1 MKNFKNYMYCNSE
14 HQTYAKVYHNK
25 ELKECVFTDGRFM
38 IISKELF
45 DDSKDVEYLKKNAYN
60 DFDYHS
66 FDYRKVLYPKDD
78 LVEVDCRLF
87 RSEVYLANET
97 LFNKELSYKDALDN
111 KVYFKDFDF
120 VLSVPIIHVVNEF
133 FNDNKNLETKL
144 YVNKEDITKNIMIE
158 VYSGDILNDD
168 VLNMML
174 FMPIASN
181 SDYQVTIENNEL
193 SHKGIELVP
202 RIPIENLKWVFKC
215 NQRLR
220 GKEWKK
226 VNFMWGVKKVFRNL
240 QKKFFY
246 EKWVIWHNYTLMGN
260 SLNNIM
266 DLSERYY
273 TVDEII
279 RMIEMWS
286 DECIEWNKNKE
297 EDK

>member
-25 ELKECVFTDGRFM
+25 KLKECVFTDGRFM

-45 DDSKDVEYLKKNAYN
+45 DDSKDVEYLKKNAYK

-66 FDYRKVLYPKDD
+66 FNYRKVLYPKDD

-87 RSEVYLANET
+87 RSEVYLTNET

-181 SDYQVTIENNEL
+181 SDYQVTIENNEV
-193 SHKGIELVP
+193 SHKSGTYQKNIEKLYSWFDMANALTNKGVPHEVVRNLADMQMSMIMNRPIFNVFKFDDWLHKKFGDYESEKKSMRDMFNQLFSDDSDKIAYYFGIEV
-202 RIPIENLKWVFKC
+202 
-215 NQRLR
+215 
-220 GKEWKK
+220 KEK
-226 VNFMWGVKKVFRNL
+226 
-240 QKKFFY
+240 
-246 EKWVIWHNYTLMGN
+246 
-260 SLNNIM
+260 
-266 DLSERYY
+266 
-273 TVDEII
+273 
-279 RMIEMWS
+279 
-286 DECIEWNKNKE
+286 
-297 EDK
+297 

>member
-174 FMPIASN
+174 FIPIASN

-193 SHKGIELVP
+193 SHKSGTYQKNIEKFYSWSDMANVLTNKGVPHEVVRNLADMQMSMIMNRPIFNVFKFDDWLHEKFGDYESEKKSMQDMFNQLFGDDSDKIAYYFGIEV
-202 RIPIENLKWVFKC
+202 
-215 NQRLR
+215 
-220 GKEWKK
+220 KEK
-226 VNFMWGVKKVFRNL
+226 
-240 QKKFFY
+240 
-246 EKWVIWHNYTLMGN
+246 
-260 SLNNIM
+260 
-266 DLSERYY
+266 
-273 TVDEII
+273 
-279 RMIEMWS
+279 
-286 DECIEWNKNKE
+286 
-297 EDK
+297 

>member
-14 HQTYAKVYHNK
+14 HKTYAKVYHNK

-87 RSEVYLANET
+87 RLEVYLANET

-174 FMPIASN
+174 FIPIASN

-193 SHKGIELVP
+193 SHESGTYQKNIEKLYSWSDMANALTDKGVPHEVVRNLADMQMSMIMNRPIFNVFKFDDWLHEKFGDYESEKKSMRDIFSQLFGDDSDKIAYYFGIEV
-202 RIPIENLKWVFKC
+202 
-215 NQRLR
+215 
-220 GKEWKK
+220 KEK
-226 VNFMWGVKKVFRNL
+226 
-240 QKKFFY
+240 
-246 EKWVIWHNYTLMGN
+246 
-260 SLNNIM
+260 
-266 DLSERYY
+266 
-273 TVDEII
+273 
-279 RMIEMWS
+279 
-286 DECIEWNKNKE
+286 
-297 EDK
+297 

>member
-14 HQTYAKVYHNK
+14 HKTYAKVYHNK

-193 SHKGIELVP
+193 SHESGTYQKNIEKLYSWSDMDNALTDKGVPHEVVRNLADMQMSMIMNRPIFNVFKFDDWLHEKFGDYESEKKSMRDIFNQLFGDDSDKIAYYFGIEV
-202 RIPIENLKWVFKC
+202 
-215 NQRLR
+215 
-220 GKEWKK
+220 KEK
-226 VNFMWGVKKVFRNL
+226 
-240 QKKFFY
+240 
-246 EKWVIWHNYTLMGN
+246 
-260 SLNNIM
+260 
-266 DLSERYY
+266 
-273 TVDEII
+273 
-279 RMIEMWS
+279 
-286 DECIEWNKNKE
+286 
-297 EDK
+297 

>member
-45 DDSKDVEYLKKNAYN
+45 NDSKDVEYLKKNAYN

-193 SHKGIELVP
+193 SHKSGIYQKNIEKLYSWSDMANALTDKGVPHEVVRNLADMQMSMIMNRPIFNVFKFDDWLHEKFGDYESEKKSMQDMFNQLFGDDSDKIAYYFGIEV
-202 RIPIENLKWVFKC
+202 
-215 NQRLR
+215 
-220 GKEWKK
+220 KEK
-226 VNFMWGVKKVFRNL
+226 
-240 QKKFFY
+240 
-246 EKWVIWHNYTLMGN
+246 
-260 SLNNIM
+260 
-266 DLSERYY
+266 
-273 TVDEII
+273 
-279 RMIEMWS
+279 
-286 DECIEWNKNKE
+286 
-297 EDK
+297 

>member
-66 FDYRKVLYPKDD
+66 FDYRKILYPKDD

-193 SHKGIELVP
+193 SHESGTYQKNIEKLYSWSDMANALTDKGVPHEIVRNLADMQMSMIMNRPIFNVFKFDDWLHEKFGDYESEKKSMQDMFNQLFGDDSDKIAYYFGIEV
-202 RIPIENLKWVFKC
+202 
-215 NQRLR
+215 
-220 GKEWKK
+220 KEK
-226 VNFMWGVKKVFRNL
+226 
-240 QKKFFY
+240 
-246 EKWVIWHNYTLMGN
+246 
-260 SLNNIM
+260 
-266 DLSERYY
+266 
-273 TVDEII
+273 
-279 RMIEMWS
+279 
-286 DECIEWNKNKE
+286 
-297 EDK
+297 

>member
-1 MKNFKNYMYCNSE
+1 MYCNDE
-14 HQTYAKVYHNK
+14 HRTYGKVYHNK
-25 ELKECVFTDGRFM
+25 ELKEAVFSDGRFM

-45 DDSKDVEYLKKNAYN
+45 NKSKDVEYLKKNAYK
-60 DFDYHS
+60 DFDYHT

-78 LVEVDCRLF
+78 LVEADCRLF

-97 LFNKELSYKDALDN
+97 LFDKELSYKNALNN

-181 SDYQVTIENNEL
+181 NDYQVTIENNEL
-193 SHKGIELVP
+193 EYKSGTYQKNIEKLYSWSDMANALTDKGVPHEVVRNLADMQMSMIMNRPIFNVFKFDDWLHEKFGDYESEKKSMRDMFNQLFGDDSDKIAYYFGIEV
-202 RIPIENLKWVFKC
+202 
-215 NQRLR
+215 
-220 GKEWKK
+220 KEK
-226 VNFMWGVKKVFRNL
+226 
-240 QKKFFY
+240 
-246 EKWVIWHNYTLMGN
+246 
-260 SLNNIM
+260 
-266 DLSERYY
+266 
-273 TVDEII
+273 
-279 RMIEMWS
+279 
-286 DECIEWNKNKE
+286 
-297 EDK
+297 

>member
-158 VYSGDILNDD
+158 VYSSDILNDD

-193 SHKGIELVP
+193 SHKSGIYQKNIEKLYSWSDMANALTDKGVPHEVVRNLADMQMSMIMNRPIFNVFKFDDWLHEKFGDYESEKKSMQDMFNSLFGNDSDKIAYYFGIEV
-202 RIPIENLKWVFKC
+202 
-215 NQRLR
+215 
-220 GKEWKK
+220 KEK
-226 VNFMWGVKKVFRNL
+226 
-240 QKKFFY
+240 
-246 EKWVIWHNYTLMGN
+246 
-260 SLNNIM
+260 
-266 DLSERYY
+266 
-273 TVDEII
+273 
-279 RMIEMWS
+279 
-286 DECIEWNKNKE
+286 
-297 EDK
+297 

>member
-14 HQTYAKVYHNK
+14 HKTYAKVYHNK

-120 VLSVPIIHVVNEF
+120 VLSVPIIHIVNEF

-193 SHKGIELVP
+193 SHESGTYQKNIEKLYSWSDMANALTDKGVPHEIVRNLADMQISMIMNRPIFNVFKFDDWLHEKFGDYESEKKSMRDIFSQLFGDDSDKIAYYFGIEV
-202 RIPIENLKWVFKC
+202 
-215 NQRLR
+215 
-220 GKEWKK
+220 KEK
-226 VNFMWGVKKVFRNL
+226 
-240 QKKFFY
+240 
-246 EKWVIWHNYTLMGN
+246 
-260 SLNNIM
+260 
-266 DLSERYY
+266 
-273 TVDEII
+273 
-279 RMIEMWS
+279 
-286 DECIEWNKNKE
+286 
-297 EDK
+297 

>member
-111 KVYFKDFDF
+111 KVYFKDIDF

-193 SHKGIELVP
+193 SHKSGIYQKNIEKLYSWSDMANALTDKGVPHEVVRNLADMQMSMIMNRPIFNVFKFDDWLHEKFGDYESEKKSMQDMFNQLFGDDSDKIAYYFGIEV
-202 RIPIENLKWVFKC
+202 
-215 NQRLR
+215 
-220 GKEWKK
+220 KEK
-226 VNFMWGVKKVFRNL
+226 
-240 QKKFFY
+240 
-246 EKWVIWHNYTLMGN
+246 
-260 SLNNIM
+260 
-266 DLSERYY
+266 
-273 TVDEII
+273 
-279 RMIEMWS
+279 
-286 DECIEWNKNKE
+286 
-297 EDK
+297 

>member
-45 DDSKDVEYLKKNAYN
+45 DDSKDVEYLKKNTHN

-133 FNDNKNLETKL
+133 F
-144 YVNKEDITKNIMIE
+144 
-158 VYSGDILNDD
+158 
-168 VLNMML
+168 
-174 FMPIASN
+174 
-181 SDYQVTIENNEL
+181 
-193 SHKGIELVP
+193 
-202 RIPIENLKWVFKC
+202 
-215 NQRLR
+215 
-220 GKEWKK
+220 
-226 VNFMWGVKKVFRNL
+226 
-240 QKKFFY
+240 FFF
-246 EKWVIWHNYTLMGN
+246 
-260 SLNNIM
+260 
-266 DLSERYY
+266 
-273 TVDEII
+273 
-279 RMIEMWS
+279 
-286 DECIEWNKNKE
+286 
-297 EDK
+297 

>member
-14 HQTYAKVYHNK
+14 HKTYAKVYHNK

-87 RSEVYLANET
+87 RSEVYLANKT
-97 LFNKELSYKDALDN
+97 LFNKEFSYKDALDN

-193 SHKGIELVP
+193 SHKSGIYQKNIEKLYSWSDMANALTDKGVPHEVVRNLADMQMSMIMNRPIFNVFKFDDWLHEKFGDYESEKKSMRDIFNQLFGDDSDKIAYYFGIEV
-202 RIPIENLKWVFKC
+202 
-215 NQRLR
+215 
-220 GKEWKK
+220 KEK
-226 VNFMWGVKKVFRNL
+226 
-240 QKKFFY
+240 
-246 EKWVIWHNYTLMGN
+246 
-260 SLNNIM
+260 
-266 DLSERYY
+266 
-273 TVDEII
+273 
-279 RMIEMWS
+279 
-286 DECIEWNKNKE
+286 
-297 EDK
+297 

>member
-14 HQTYAKVYHNK
+14 HKTYVKVYHNK

-45 DDSKDVEYLKKNAYN
+45 NDSKDVEYLKKNAYN

-66 FDYRKVLYPKDD
+66 FDYRKVLYSKDD

-87 RSEVYLANET
+87 RLEVYLANET

-193 SHKGIELVP
+193 SHKSGTYQKNIEKFYSWSDMANVLTNKGVPHEVVRNLADMQMSMIMNRPIFNVFKFDDWLHEKFGDYESEKKSMRDIFSQLFGDDSDKIAYYFGIEV
-202 RIPIENLKWVFKC
+202 
-215 NQRLR
+215 
-220 GKEWKK
+220 KEK
-226 VNFMWGVKKVFRNL
+226 
-240 QKKFFY
+240 
-246 EKWVIWHNYTLMGN
+246 
-260 SLNNIM
+260 
-266 DLSERYY
+266 
-273 TVDEII
+273 
-279 RMIEMWS
+279 
-286 DECIEWNKNKE
+286 
-297 EDK
+297 

>member
-14 HQTYAKVYHNK
+14 HKTYAKVYHNK

-87 RSEVYLANET
+87 RSEVYLANKT
-97 LFNKELSYKDALDN
+97 LFNKEFSYKDALDN

-193 SHKGIELVP
+193 SHESGTYQKNIEKLYSWSDMANALTDKGVPHEIVRNLADMQMSMIMNRPIFNVFKFDDWLHEKFGDYESEKKSMRDIFSQLFGDDSDKIAYYFGIEV
-202 RIPIENLKWVFKC
+202 
-215 NQRLR
+215 
-220 GKEWKK
+220 KEK
-226 VNFMWGVKKVFRNL
+226 
-240 QKKFFY
+240 
-246 EKWVIWHNYTLMGN
+246 
-260 SLNNIM
+260 
-266 DLSERYY
+266 
-273 TVDEII
+273 
-279 RMIEMWS
+279 
-286 DECIEWNKNKE
+286 
-297 EDK
+297 

>member
-66 FDYRKVLYPKDD
+66 FDYRKILYPKDD

-193 SHKGIELVP
+193 SHKSGIYQKNIEKLYSWSDMANALTHKGVPHEVVRNLADMQMSMIMNRPIFNVFKFDDWLHEKFGDYESEKKSMQDMFNQLFGDDSDKIAYYFGIEV
-202 RIPIENLKWVFKC
+202 
-215 NQRLR
+215 
-220 GKEWKK
+220 KEK
-226 VNFMWGVKKVFRNL
+226 
-240 QKKFFY
+240 
-246 EKWVIWHNYTLMGN
+246 
-260 SLNNIM
+260 
-266 DLSERYY
+266 
-273 TVDEII
+273 
-279 RMIEMWS
+279 
-286 DECIEWNKNKE
+286 
-297 EDK
+297 

>member
-14 HQTYAKVYHNK
+14 HKTYAKVYHNK

-87 RSEVYLANET
+87 RSEVYLVNKT
-97 LFNKELSYKDALDN
+97 LFNKEFSYKDALDN

-193 SHKGIELVP
+193 SHKSGTYQKNIEKFYSWSDMANVLTNKGVPHEVVRNLADMQMSMIMNRPIFNVFKFDDWLHEKFGDYESEKKSMQDMFNQLFGDDSDKIAYYFGIEV
-202 RIPIENLKWVFKC
+202 
-215 NQRLR
+215 
-220 GKEWKK
+220 KEK
-226 VNFMWGVKKVFRNL
+226 
-240 QKKFFY
+240 
-246 EKWVIWHNYTLMGN
+246 
-260 SLNNIM
+260 
-266 DLSERYY
+266 
-273 TVDEII
+273 
-279 RMIEMWS
+279 
-286 DECIEWNKNKE
+286 
-297 EDK
+297 

>member
-66 FDYRKVLYPKDD
+66 FDYRKILYPKDD

-193 SHKGIELVP
+193 SHKSGIYQKNIEKLYSWSEMANALTDKGVPHEVVRNLADMQMSMIMNRPIFNVFKFDDWLHEKFGDYESEKKSMQDMFNQLFGDDSDKIAYYFGIEV
-202 RIPIENLKWVFKC
+202 
-215 NQRLR
+215 
-220 GKEWKK
+220 KEK
-226 VNFMWGVKKVFRNL
+226 
-240 QKKFFY
+240 
-246 EKWVIWHNYTLMGN
+246 
-260 SLNNIM
+260 
-266 DLSERYY
+266 
-273 TVDEII
+273 
-279 RMIEMWS
+279 
-286 DECIEWNKNKE
+286 
-297 EDK
+297 

>member
-14 HQTYAKVYHNK
+14 HKTYAKVYHNK

-97 LFNKELSYKDALDN
+97 LFNKELSYKDALNN

-193 SHKGIELVP
+193 SHKSGTYQKNIEKFYSWPDMANVLTNKGVPHEVVRNLADMQMSMIMNRPIFNVFKFDDWLHEKFGDYESEKKSMQDMFNQLFGDDSDKIAYYFGIEV
-202 RIPIENLKWVFKC
+202 
-215 NQRLR
+215 
-220 GKEWKK
+220 KEK
-226 VNFMWGVKKVFRNL
+226 
-240 QKKFFY
+240 
-246 EKWVIWHNYTLMGN
+246 
-260 SLNNIM
+260 
-266 DLSERYY
+266 
-273 TVDEII
+273 
-279 RMIEMWS
+279 
-286 DECIEWNKNKE
+286 
-297 EDK
+297 

>member
-25 ELKECVFTDGRFM
+25 ELNECVFTDGRFM

-158 VYSGDILNDD
+158 VYNGDILNDD

-181 SDYQVTIENNEL
+181 SNYQVTIENNEL
-193 SHKGIELVP
+193 SHESGTYQKNIEKLYSWSDMANALTDKGVPHEVVRNLADMQMSMIMNRPIFNVFKFDDWLHEKFGDYESEKKSMRDIFSQLFGDDSDKIAYYFGIEV
-202 RIPIENLKWVFKC
+202 
-215 NQRLR
+215 
-220 GKEWKK
+220 KEK
-226 VNFMWGVKKVFRNL
+226 
-240 QKKFFY
+240 
-246 EKWVIWHNYTLMGN
+246 
-260 SLNNIM
+260 
-266 DLSERYY
+266 
-273 TVDEII
+273 
-279 RMIEMWS
+279 
-286 DECIEWNKNKE
+286 
-297 EDK
+297 

>member
-120 VLSVPIIHVVNEF
+120 VLSVPIIHVANEF

-158 VYSGDILNDD
+158 VYSSDILNDD

-193 SHKGIELVP
+193 SHKSGIYQKNIEKLYSWSDMANALTDKGVPHEVVRNLADMQMSMIMNRPIFNVFKFDDWLHEKFGDYESEKKSMQDMFNQLFGDDSDKIAYYFGIEV
-202 RIPIENLKWVFKC
+202 
-215 NQRLR
+215 
-220 GKEWKK
+220 KEK
-226 VNFMWGVKKVFRNL
+226 
-240 QKKFFY
+240 
-246 EKWVIWHNYTLMGN
+246 
-260 SLNNIM
+260 
-266 DLSERYY
+266 
-273 TVDEII
+273 
-279 RMIEMWS
+279 
-286 DECIEWNKNKE
+286 
-297 EDK
+297 

>member
-193 SHKGIELVP
+193 SHKSGIYQKNIEKLYSWSDMANALTDKGVP
-202 RIPIENLKWVFKC
+202 HEVVRNLADMQMSMIMNRPIFNVFKFDDWLHEKFGDYESEKKSMQDMF
-215 NQRLR
+215 NQLF
-220 GKEWKK
+220 GDDSDKIAYYFGIKVKEK
-226 VNFMWGVKKVFRNL
+226 
-240 QKKFFY
+240 
-246 EKWVIWHNYTLMGN
+246 
-260 SLNNIM
+260 
-266 DLSERYY
+266 
-273 TVDEII
+273 
-279 RMIEMWS
+279 
-286 DECIEWNKNKE
+286 
-297 EDK
+297 

>member
-174 FMPIASN
+174 FIPIASN

-193 SHKGIELVP
+193 SHKSGTYQKNIEKFYSWSDMANVLTNKGVPHEVVRNLADMQMSMIMNRPIFNVFKFDDWLHEKFGNYESEKKSMRDIFSQLFGDDSDKIAYYFGIEV
-202 RIPIENLKWVFKC
+202 
-215 NQRLR
+215 
-220 GKEWKK
+220 KEK
-226 VNFMWGVKKVFRNL
+226 
-240 QKKFFY
+240 
-246 EKWVIWHNYTLMGN
+246 
-260 SLNNIM
+260 
-266 DLSERYY
+266 
-273 TVDEII
+273 
-279 RMIEMWS
+279 
-286 DECIEWNKNKE
+286 
-297 EDK
+297 

>member
-14 HQTYAKVYHNK
+14 HKTYAKVYHNK

-87 RSEVYLANET
+87 RSEVYLANKT
-97 LFNKELSYKDALDN
+97 LFNKEFSYKDALDN

-193 SHKGIELVP
+193 SHESGTYQKNIEKLYSWSDMANALTDKGVPHEVVRNLADMQMSMIMNRPIFNVFKFDDWLHEKFGDYESEKKSMQDMFNQLFGDDSDKIAYYFGIEV
-202 RIPIENLKWVFKC
+202 
-215 NQRLR
+215 
-220 GKEWKK
+220 KEK
-226 VNFMWGVKKVFRNL
+226 
-240 QKKFFY
+240 
-246 EKWVIWHNYTLMGN
+246 
-260 SLNNIM
+260 
-266 DLSERYY
+266 
-273 TVDEII
+273 
-279 RMIEMWS
+279 
-286 DECIEWNKNKE
+286 
-297 EDK
+297 

>member
-14 HQTYAKVYHNK
+14 HKTYAKVYHNK
-25 ELKECVFTDGRFM
+25 ELKECVFTDGHFM

-193 SHKGIELVP
+193 SHKSGIYQKNIEKLYSWSDMANALTDKGVPHEVVRNLADMQMSMIMNRPIFNVFKFDDWLHEKFGDYESEKKSMRDIFSQLFGDDSDKIAYYFGIEV
-202 RIPIENLKWVFKC
+202 
-215 NQRLR
+215 
-220 GKEWKK
+220 KEK
-226 VNFMWGVKKVFRNL
+226 
-240 QKKFFY
+240 
-246 EKWVIWHNYTLMGN
+246 
-260 SLNNIM
+260 
-266 DLSERYY
+266 
-273 TVDEII
+273 
-279 RMIEMWS
+279 
-286 DECIEWNKNKE
+286 
-297 EDK
+297 

>member
-14 HQTYAKVYHNK
+14 HKTYAKVYHNK

-174 FMPIASN
+174 FIPIASN

-193 SHKGIELVP
+193 SHESGTYQKNIEKLYSWSDMANALTDKGVPHEVVRNLADMQMSMIMNRPIFNVFKFDDWLHEKFGDYESEKKSMRDIFSQLFGDDSDKIAYYFGIEV
-202 RIPIENLKWVFKC
+202 
-215 NQRLR
+215 
-220 GKEWKK
+220 KEK
-226 VNFMWGVKKVFRNL
+226 
-240 QKKFFY
+240 
-246 EKWVIWHNYTLMGN
+246 
-260 SLNNIM
+260 
-266 DLSERYY
+266 
-273 TVDEII
+273 
-279 RMIEMWS
+279 
-286 DECIEWNKNKE
+286 
-297 EDK
+297 

>member
-14 HQTYAKVYHNK
+14 HKTYAKVYHNK

-45 DDSKDVEYLKKNAYN
+45 NDSKDVEYLKKNAYN

-87 RSEVYLANET
+87 RLEVYLANET

-193 SHKGIELVP
+193 SHKSGTYQKNIEKFYSWSDMANVLTNKGVP
-202 RIPIENLKWVFKC
+202 HEV
-215 NQRLR
+215 
-220 GKEWKK
+220 
-226 VNFMWGVKKVFRNL
+226 VRNL
-240 QKKFFY
+240 ADMQMSMIMNRPILMYSNLMIGYMKSLGIMNQKR
-246 EKWVIWHNYTLMGN
+246 NLC
-260 SLNNIM
+260 
-266 DLSERYY
+266 
-273 TVDEII
+273 EIYLVSCLV
-279 RMIEMWS
+279 MILIKLLIILEL
-286 DECIEWNKNKE
+286 K
-297 EDK
+297 

>member
-193 SHKGIELVP
+193 SHKSGTYQKNIEKFYSWSDMANVLTNKGVPHEVVRNLADMQMSMIMNRPIFNVFKFDDWLHEKFGDYESEKKSMQDMFNQLFGDDSDKIAYYFGIEV
-202 RIPIENLKWVFKC
+202 
-215 NQRLR
+215 
-220 GKEWKK
+220 KEK
-226 VNFMWGVKKVFRNL
+226 
-240 QKKFFY
+240 
-246 EKWVIWHNYTLMGN
+246 
-260 SLNNIM
+260 
-266 DLSERYY
+266 
-273 TVDEII
+273 
-279 RMIEMWS
+279 
-286 DECIEWNKNKE
+286 
-297 EDK
+297 